1 MYDIICPKCNTNKI
15 PQGRIDLGFNVC
27 VECSTVEAVSCVDI
41 TYHKTGNTIQI
52 TDKATADR
60 LNKLSQRSGYGIMR
74 GLRAG
79 KAPKST
85 PTKITES
92 KRPLRKFREYTHDD
106 LENVL
111 EVSIHYMDIG
121 LRQKAFQHVDDSL
134 ESKKIN
140 GTQRRKAME
149 ILSIMFPEP
158 VKEMVINEPEPVSE
172 EIQFA
177 FRNWKNSK
185 IYR

>member
-60 LNKLSQRSGYGIMR
+60 LNKLSKRSGYGIMR
-74 GLRAG
+74 GLRSG
-79 KAPKST
+79 KSPKST
-85 PTKITES
+85 PTNLNTPI
-92 KRPLRKFREYTHDD
+92 RPLLMREYTHDD
-106 LENVL
+106 LESVL
-111 EVSIHYMDIG
+111 EIAIQYMELNKRIDAI
-121 LRQKAFQHVDDSL
+121 KYVEDSL
-134 ESKKIN
+134 ESKRIN
-140 GTQRRKAME
+140 GIQRRKIIE
-149 ILSIMFPEP
+149 ILDIMFPKP
-158 VKEMVINEPEPVSE
+158 VKKVVIDEQEPIDS
-172 EIQFA
+172 EIQFV
-177 FRNWKNSK
+177 FRNWRNSK

>member
-1 MYDIICPKCNTNKI
+1 MCDIICLKCNANKI

-74 GLRAG
+74 GLRSG

-85 PTKITES
+85 PTKITKN
-92 KRPLRKFREYTHDD
+92 KRPPRKFREYTHDD
-106 LENVL
+106 LQSVL
-111 EVSIHYMDIG
+111 KVAMEYMELDM
-121 LRQKAFQHVDDSL
+121 RKKAIQHVELSL
-134 ESKKIN
+134 ESNRIN

-149 ILSIMFPEP
+149 ILNIMFPEP
-158 VKEMVINEPEPVSE
+158 VKEIVINEQEPVSE

-177 FRNWKNSK
+177 FRNWKN
-185 IYR
+185 